1 MMRRYVAALAA
12 VGLVGWG
19 GSARWAL
26 GQEGG
31 QAVDPVNVRGAG
43 QSAPAAAVPA
53 RPTIPAAP
61 VNPAM
66 NPPAVTPAAPGGPT
80 GASGAVAPAA
90 STGVPVQAPV
100 AAGASDQ
107 VAPAPAGAAAVPAD
121 PGGQAVVPVPVTPGT
136 TVPPAPAV
144 VSPSTSVPPAPTNPP
159 LPAAPGTD
167 TTATPAV
174 PTTPAVPPT
183 DATGVATAT
192 TGPGGATTRLAEGV
206 YPLTGVKVNY
216 LKEQPQQPPVD
227 ELMNAVVE
235 LGVKGDAYVA
245 PRDGEQRVKLRLGDV
260 GRGEIQ
266 KIQRSGIESL
276 YTQIVH
282 FYNARGIIGVY
293 VVVDAKDIDGND
305 RDIRP
310 ADRTTLQFIVVTS
323 AVKQV
328 RTVLT
333 GDRVKEDSRVD
344 DPRHQFIKDRSPL
357 KATPGSD
364 MLNKD
369 ELDEYVMRLN
379 RQPGRRVDVAVS
391 GAGEI
396 GGVTLDYLVSE
407 ARPWYVYAQLSNT
420 GTKQTNEWRERFGV
434 VDNQLTGHD
443 DVFSLDYVTAGFT
456 ASHSVITSYELPFFS
471 FDRLRYKVYG
481 SYNEFEAS
489 DVGQNNEQFSGD
501 QWVVG
506 NEMIFNV
513 FQHRELF
520 LDLVG
525 GVRGQGVSTNNVTA
539 QLEGR
544 ATFVAPYAGIRVER
558 ATDLAV
564 TTGQVTVI
572 DYISGD
578 DQRSI
583 EALGRAQPTEN
594 PVVLQWDFAQTL
606 YLEPLLF
613 PNAFAAGNSTLAH
626 ELYFGTRGQYSPN
639 RLFPQV
645 QEVAGGLYS
654 VRGYPES
661 IAAGD
666 TVVIGSVEYRF
677 HFPRILPVNADPKRP
692 FLWEKRFKYA
702 PTQVYGRPDWDL
714 IARAFFDAAQVW
726 NSDKLPFE
734 EDRTLAGTGIGV
746 ELQYK
751 QNLNIRVDWGFALIG
766 VRDEVSAGENR
777 VHVSATFLY

>member
-1 MMRRYVAALAA
+1 MSDRTGVGLRMEMTGGREMRRYVTALAA
-12 VGLVGWG
+12 AGLMGWCG
-19 GSARWAL
+19 GGHWAF

-31 QAVDPVNVRGAG
+31 QAVNPVDVRGAG
-43 QSAPAAAVPA
+43 QGAPAAAVPA
-53 RPTIPAAP
+53 AGGGNGAT
-61 VNPAM
+61 
-66 NPPAVTPAAPGGPT
+66 APGGST
-80 GASGAVAPAA
+80 AVPA
-90 STGVPVQAPV
+90 QAPV

-107 VAPAPAGAAAVPAD
+107 VAPAPAGAAAAPAD
-121 PGGQAVVPVPVTPGT
+121 AGGQAVVPANVTP
-136 TVPPAPAV
+136 
-144 VSPSTSVPPAPTNPP
+144 STGVPPAPTNPP
-159 LPAAPGTD
+159 LPTAPGND
-167 TTATPAV
+167 TTATPA
-174 PTTPAVPPT
+174 TPVAPGT
-183 DATGVATAT
+183 ATMAAQTAT
-192 TGPGGATTRLAEGV
+192 TGGTSGATTGPATRIAEGV

-216 LKEQPQQPPVD
+216 LKEQPQQPPID
-227 ELMNAVVE
+227 QLMSTVVE
-235 LGVKGDAYVA
+235 LGVKGDAFVA
-245 PRDGEQRVKLRLGDV
+245 PRDGNQRVKLRLGDV
-260 GRGEIQ
+260 GKGEIT

-333 GDRVKEDSRVD
+333 GDRVKDDNRVD
-344 DPRHQFIKDRSPL
+344 DARHQFIKDRSPL

-407 ARPWYVYAQLSNT
+407 SRPWYAYAQISNT

-456 ASHSVITSYELPFFS
+456 ASHSVIAAYELPFFS
-471 FDRLRYKVYG
+471 VERLRYKVYG
-481 SYNEFEAS
+481 SYNEFQAS

-506 NEMIFNV
+506 NEFIYNV

-520 LDLVG
+520 VDLVG

-539 QLEGR
+539 QLEGQ
-544 ATFVAPYAGIRVER
+544 ATFVAPYGGVRVER

-564 TTGQVTVI
+564 TSGQVLVMS
-572 DYISGD
+572 YLSGE
-578 DQRSI
+578 DQR
-583 EALGRAQPTEN
+583 ELEKLGRAEPSDS

-606 YLEPLLF
+606 YLEPLID
-613 PNAFAAGNSTLAH
+613 PNGFAAGNSTLAH
-626 ELYFGTRGQYSPN
+626 ELYFGTRGQYSPD
-639 RLFPQV
+639 RLFPQA

-661 IAAGD
+661 ISAGD

-702 PTQVYGRPDWDL
+702 PSQVYGRPDWDL

-734 EDRTLAGTGIGV
+734 EDRTLAGTGVGV

-766 VRDEVSAGENR
+766 IHDEVSAGENR
-777 VHVSATFLY
+777 VHVSATLLY